1 MSAASHREADADRGA
16 REPGV
21 ITFDGPAASGKSSVA
36 QRVALALGIPFVSS
50 GLLYRAATHLVA
62 RSGTDAGDQDA
73 VLDLLGVHV
82 VDLRPDV
89 TGNDVLVDGRSVTS
103 ELHTDH
109 VDAVVSTVAGHPQVR
124 AWVSE
129 QLRRVPPPF
138 AIDGRDMGS
147 VVFPEAR
154 HKFYLTASAHER
166 ARRRVGE
173 RAADLAAV
181 AAAIGRRDEGDARQL
196 APAADAV
203 HVDTDGLDLDEVVE
217 RVLASIRAG
226 DAGTAPSDARAVRS

>member
-1 MSAASHREADADRGA
+1 VTPPWRFDTDGGSAA

-50 GLLYRAATHLVA
+50 GLLYRAATHLVE
-62 RSGTDAGDQDA
+62 RSGTDAGDQAA
-73 VLDLLGVHV
+73 VLALLGAHRVE
-82 VDLRPDV
+82 LRPDV
-89 TGNDVLVDGRSVTS
+89 TGNDVLVDGVPVTV
-103 ELHTDH
+103 ELHTDR

-138 AIDGRDMGS
+138 VIDGRDMGS
-147 VVFPEAR
+147 VVFPRAR
-154 HKFYLTASAHER
+154 HKFYLTASAEER

-181 AAAIGRRDEGDARQL
+181 AAAIARRDLGDARQL

-203 HVDTDGLDLDEVVE
+203 HVDTDGLDLDQVVA
-217 RVLASIRAG
+217 RVLASIRA
-226 DAGTAPSDARAVRS
+226 SDARAVAS